1 MNSHIIVKLV
11 ERYGT
16 DKENGVEKATRFDQ
30 DYLHLEDDVLPAFE
44 SALKGFGFN
53 LDGKHLEIVEDES

>member
-1 MNSHIIVKLV
+1 MESRIIVTLVKKLG
-11 ERYGT
+11 E
-16 DKENGVEKATRFDQ
+16 DSENAVEKSISFSQ
-30 DYLHLEDDVLPAFE
+30 DYLHLEDNVLPAFE